1 MQANMGSEYWKKK
14 VLLVRNRN
22 INKLMIP
29 AVTSVFGVAMFL
41 AVFLTLFSIL
51 FSPVASAESALDDVT
66 MRVIGLDEIPS
77 SSLRIIEIPQPDLG
91 EFADINESFVS
102 PTQQQLTTPEG
113 DAVTTIPDDGSMS
126 SQQ

>member
-22 INKLMIP
+22 INKFMIP
-29 AVTSVFGVAMFL
+29 VVIAVCGA
-41 AVFLTLFSIL
+41 AI
-51 FSPVASAESALDDVT
+51 FSPVVNAESALDDVT

-91 EFADINESFVS
+91 EFADINESFIP
-102 PTQQQLTTPEG
+102 PTTHQAVPEPASGMDSITTVPDEG
-113 DAVTTIPDDGSMS
+113 GNNTP
-126 SQQ
+126 Q